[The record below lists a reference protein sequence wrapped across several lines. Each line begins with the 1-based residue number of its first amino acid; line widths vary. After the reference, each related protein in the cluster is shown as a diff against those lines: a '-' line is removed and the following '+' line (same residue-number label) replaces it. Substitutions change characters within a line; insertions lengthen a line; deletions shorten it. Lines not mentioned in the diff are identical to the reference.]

1 MLEYDN
7 LEEHLREF
15 KPEARKITLDSYIK
29 YLENLHKSINGEK
42 SFDNLKWLK
51 KSESVIEKIS
61 EKSYLTQRNILN
73 AVIVGLHSVKGD
85 DEVIEKYVEVRDQHN
100 KKYRDDRMNSVVN
113 EKQDK
118 NMITIEELDKIIN
131 EQEKYIKYFKC
142 NKKTD
147 ITSKEYLDFQIFVI
161 LKFYQKYAL
170 RNDIVTLRY
179 RTKSGYAKSAKDY
192 NVYLPNEKEIILSEY
207 KTSGKYGIL
216 KIDVDKNINGLLK
229 CLIKQQQNFGFDNP
243 DKYLLLKANGKPY
256 SKVEFSNL
264 LINFFKKKIGKSIS
278 TTLLR
283 KIFLSKYADVKL
295 EMAHDAKIM
304 SHSTA
309 VQSSVYIPNK

>member
-7 LEEHLREF
+7 LEGHLTKF
-15 KPEARKITLDSYIK
+15 KPDARKITLDSYIK
-29 YLENLHKSINGEK
+29 YLENLHKSINGMRDFEN
-42 SFDNLKWLK
+42 FKWLK
-51 KSESVIEKIS
+51 KFDSVMEKIS

-73 AVIVGLHSVKGD
+73 AVIVGLHSVKAD
-85 DEVIEKYVEVRDQHN
+85 NDLIEKYVIVRDKHN
-100 KKYRDDRMNSVVN
+100 MKYRNDRQNSVAN
-113 EKQDK
+113 AKQDK
-118 NMITIEELDKIIN
+118 NMITIEELDEIIN
-131 EQEKYIKYFKC
+131 DQEKYIKFFKC
-142 NKKTD
+142 NKKTNLS
-147 ITSKEYLDFQIFVI
+147 IKEYLDFQIFVI

-170 RNDIVTLRY
+170 RNDMVTLRF

-207 KTSGKYGIL
+207 KTSGKYGVL
-216 KIDVDKNINGLLK
+216 KIDIDKDINNLMK

-243 DKYLLLKANGKPY
+243 DNYLLMKANGKPY

-283 KIFLSKYADVKL
+283 KIFLSKYSDVKAQ
-295 EMAHDAKIM
+295 MAEDARVM

-309 VQSSVYIPNK
+309 VQSSVYIPK